1 MVSLK
6 NGYQHQACYNQE
18 TFVSIFLGI
27 YLSDL
32 LCSASYT
39 ATSSDARFDFF
50 NDFAAR
56 LRAMPE
62 VTRLR
67 SVQKA
72 HMPVI
77 KLTFRSA
84 TESPGKSWRV
94 TYSFKLYSPSHM
106 NLAPA
111 RSVRVDI
118 TYAHVPSTDPLCR
131 MALNGF
137 KSGEAVLAR

>member
-1 MVSLK
+1 MGD
-6 NGYQHQACYNQE
+6 NIHQVCYNQPRD
-18 TFVSIFLGI
+18 FPFNFLWAI
-27 YLSDL
+27 ISDL
-32 LCSASYT
+32 LCCASHP
-39 ATSSDARFDFF
+39 ATSSGARFYFLD
-50 NDFAAR
+50 DFAAR

-77 KLTFRSA
+77 KLALRSA
-84 TESPGKSWRV
+84 
-94 TYSFKLYSPSHM
+94 
-106 NLAPA
+106 
-111 RSVRVDI
+111 RSAHSLRVDI

>member
-1 MVSLK
+1 MGNNTKSVTTKRLFF
-6 NGYQHQACYNQE
+6 QL
-18 TFVSIFLGI
+18 FVGNYI
-27 YLSDL
+27 SDL
-32 LCSASYT
+32 LCCASYP
-39 ATSSDARFDFF
+39 ATSSDARFYFLD
-50 NDFAAR
+50 DFAAR

-84 TESPGKSWRV
+84 RS
-94 TYSFKLYSPSHM
+94 
-106 NLAPA
+106 A
-111 RSVRVDI
+111 RSLRVDI
-118 TYAHVPSTDPLCR
+118 TYAHVPSTAPLCR